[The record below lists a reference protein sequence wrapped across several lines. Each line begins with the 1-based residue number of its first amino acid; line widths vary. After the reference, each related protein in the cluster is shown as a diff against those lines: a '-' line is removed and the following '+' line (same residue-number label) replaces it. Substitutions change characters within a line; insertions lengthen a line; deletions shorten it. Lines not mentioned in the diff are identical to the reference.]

1 MPAVTLRQADLS
13 AMHDVAQ
20 VSIHIR
26 VLELHQAIADL
37 RKRRSSAHRD
47 ALIADYEQAIEDLE
61 GAESALFEMGAEEAE
76 AEQLAI
82 EEGAVEISAEL
93 DEAIKSAMAKPDTSV
108 TVRGAAR
115 LGAELEALVPGCA
128 GHRTVDVA
136 IWIVAMPEGELRLSL
151 VRGAAGGSMR
161 FRPV

>member
-1 MPAVTLRQADLS
+1 
-13 AMHDVAQ
+13 MHDVAQ

-76 AEQLAI
+76 VEQVLI

-93 DEAIKSAMAKPDTSV
+93 DGAIKSAMSKPDQSV